1 MKARVEVAPQVES
14 FVKAQAPEPRRR
26 LTRAIK
32 GLARNQGDTKAL
44 EGRLG
49 QYSRLRVGG
58 YRVLFPNGWNRANES
73 FLAYSRNVAPW
84 FTISLKSCWPKTW
97 ATANSSKRGSSCG
110 FLGYSLRLL
119 FSDFLF
125 FFSASLTSNGLISS
139 G

>member
-58 YRVLFPNGWNRANES
+58 YRVLFSERMESGQRIVSCVFAERRAVVYDIFEKL
-73 FLAYSRNVAPW
+73 LAED
-84 FTISLKSCWPKTW
+84 
-97 ATANSSKRGSSCG
+97 
-110 FLGYSLRLL
+110 LG
-119 FSDFLF
+119 D
-125 FFSASLTSNGLISS
+125 G
-139 G
+139 